1 MYSKSVDPIV
11 LKVLSLPR
19 FLSDTTST
27 MIRNRIFILLF
38 LSVLYIKPLPAAEE
52 YHWKELHK
60 EFDSIAATFESMN
73 PEDKGFE
80 RRLNRL
86 ETISRRQNNPIL
98 RARYRYWNAYFN
110 GNTWNITQNINAKRD
125 YLTETLIIINAIDYD
140 YDYARL
146 LFLTLDIKGEPSGCY
161 LEQYQQINQA
171 LDIFQKYKDI
181 KYEAGCYQILGILF
195 SELHEYEKALKYF
208 KKSDSKYEEIYLERS
223 LISNQANEAV
233 VYFYMGQAD
242 TAKRTLRRLLR
253 NQTSWSDT
261 NLAMSLYNNLSLM
274 TDSAEERVFCQN
286 KTIEI
291 AQSHSG
297 SKKDYYKALV
307 ASNMAL
313 QYAQTKELMDSA
325 ILLYN
330 YAYKL
335 AKENQSHR
343 IMLHCLSGLSD
354 CYFKKGDYKKAY
366 TNLSHL
372 QALQD
377 SVMGPNKITEINQQE
392 AKKAIDEYQNRLK
405 LQDQKIRL
413 QHRLNWLSLL
423 LILLISCIFIFII
436 IYMAQKKRMDKLAL
450 KTQELQNQKLQQEID
465 HQNRELA
472 SNMLIL
478 CEKKRFLQQ
487 ILMQLEK
494 FREKKDMSAACELA
508 LRKKI
513 TEHMKSEDEWTS
525 FKIHFES
532 VHPQFFDK
540 LKSKYPELSPN
551 DLKLCAYIKIGLSI
565 KQIAQMTAVLP
576 ATVKTNRY
584 LLRKKFHLSEEQ
596 SLDSFIFNV

>member
-1 MYSKSVDPIV
+1 MAKY
-11 LKVLSLPR
+11 
-19 FLSDTTST
+19 
-27 MIRNRIFILLF
+27 RIFILLF
-38 LSVLYIKPLPAAEE
+38 FSVLSLKAQQVSEGY
-52 YHWKELHK
+52 YWKALHK
-60 EFDSIAATFESMN
+60 EFDSIAATFESMR

-80 RRLNRL
+80 GRLNRL
-86 ETISRRQNNPIL
+86 EIISRNQSNPVL

-110 GNTWNITQNINAKRD
+110 GDTWNTTQSPHAKRD
-125 YLTETLIIINAIDYD
+125 YISETLIIINEANYD

-146 LFLTLDIKGEPSGCY
+146 LFLTLDIKGEPSGSY

-171 LDIFQKYKDI
+171 LGIFQKYKDI

-195 SELHEYEKALKYF
+195 SELREYEKALRYF
-208 KKSDSKYEEIYLERS
+208 KKSDSKYEEINLERS

-233 VYFYMGQAD
+233 VYFYMGQVD
-242 TAKRTLRRLLR
+242 TAKNTLRRLIR

-274 TDSAEERVFCQN
+274 TDSAEERAFCQK

-291 AQSHSG
+291 AQTHSS
-297 SKKDYYKALV
+297 SKKNYYRALV
-307 ASNMAL
+307 ATNMAL
-313 QYAQTKELMDSA
+313 QYAQMEEQQDSA
-325 ILLYN
+325 IMLYD
-330 YAYKL
+330 YAYNM
-335 AKENQSHR
+335 AQDNQSHR
-343 IMLHCLSGLSD
+343 IMLHCLAGLSD
-354 CYFKKGDYKKAY
+354 CYARKRDYKKAY
-366 TNLSHL
+366 TFLSQLH
-372 QALQD
+372 ALQD
-377 SVMGPNKITEINQQE
+377 SVMGHNKITEINQQE

-413 QHRLNWLSLL
+413 QHRLNWLYLL
-423 LILLISCIFIFII
+423 LILLISCIFIFVI

-494 FREKKDMSAACELA
+494 FREKKDISTACELA

-513 TEHMKSEDEWTS
+513 TEHMRSEDEWAS

-540 LKSKYPELSPN
+540 LKSQYSELSPN

-584 LLRKKFHLSEEQ
+584 LLRKKFHLSEDQ

>member
-1 MYSKSVDPIV
+1 M
-11 LKVLSLPR
+11 PR
-19 FLSDTTST
+19 FLSDTSST
-27 MIRNRIFILLF
+27 MTKNRIFILLF
-38 LSVLYIKPLPAAEE
+38 ICALKTTTLQAAEE
-52 YHWKELHK
+52 YHWKIVHK

-80 RRLNRL
+80 NRLNRL
-86 ETISRRQNNPIL
+86 ENISRKQSNPIL

-110 GNTWNITQNINAKRD
+110 GNTWNITQNANAKRD
-125 YLTETLIIINAIDYD
+125 YIAETLIIINTIDYD

-146 LFLTLDIKGEPSGCY
+146 LFLTLDIKGEPSGSY
-161 LEQYQQINQA
+161 LEQYQQINRA
-171 LDIFQKYKDI
+171 LDIFQKYRDI

-195 SELHEYEKALKYF
+195 SELREYEKALNYF
-208 KKSDSKYEEIYLERS
+208 KKSDSKYEEINLERS

-233 VYFYMGQAD
+233 VYFYMGQVD
-242 TAKRTLRRLLR
+242 TAKNTLRKLLR
-253 NQTSWSDT
+253 NQTGWSDT

-274 TDSAEERVFCQN
+274 TDSAEERAFCQN

-291 AQSHSG
+291 AQTHSG
-297 SKKDYYKALV
+297 AKKDYYKALV
-307 ASNMAL
+307 ASNIAL
-313 QYAQTKELMDSA
+313 QYAQTTELLDSA
-325 ILLYN
+325 ILLYD
-330 YAYKL
+330 YAYTL
-335 AKENQSHR
+335 AQENQSHR

-354 CYFKKGDYKKAY
+354 CYSKKGDYKKAY
-366 TNLSHL
+366 TSLSHL

-377 SVMGPNKITEINQQE
+377 SVMGHNKITEINQQE

-413 QHRLNWLSLL
+413 QHRLNWLYLL

-436 IYMAQKKRMDKLAL
+436 IYMTQKKRMDKLAL

-532 VHPQFFDK
+532 VHPNFFDK
-540 LKSKYPELSPN
+540 LKSNYSELSPN